1 MTDLSDP
8 GPTLPG
14 RDRLTLLVGT
24 EGFPMKLR
32 SLFVFGA
39 GVAVG
44 VTVMRKL
51 TEDDPE
57 VLHGPQRAANGNP
70 TMRMLSEQTAK
81 ISDRATVRSLDAI
94 RKARG
99 AIRERLADSSY
110 DDAAWS

>member
-1 MTDLSDP
+1 
-8 GPTLPG
+8 
-14 RDRLTLLVGT
+14 
-24 EGFPMKLR
+24 MKLR

-57 VLHGPQRAANGNP
+57 VAHGPQRQTTGN
-70 TMRMLSEQTAK
+70 TTLRALSEQTAR
-81 ISDRATVRSLDAI
+81 ISDRATVLSLDAI

-99 AIRERLADSSY
+99 SIRGRLSESSY